1 MNKQEETK
9 TINIYFSEYDIGEM
23 QSAILKGET
32 LYDTWMPNFE
42 GSDERIKVQIYLGE
56 EEEDINQLKLEQ

>member
-42 GSDERIKVQIYLGE
+42 GSDERIKVQIYLGDE
-56 EEEDINQLKLEQ
+56 